1 FKDDDDVCFQH
12 GAFVLLYHP
21 CSSLRER
28 RLLSGLARSCL
39 PFHIVT
45 PHPQLSRDTP
55 VALVSWGRTLEL
67 STLASSDVCDWLQTT
82 QSLKNVDGR
91 TPSAVYN
98 LLLTRSAGLQ
108 RLEPSEGTEVRTSG
122 EISVNSFKNDEK
134 MNLKKISFSCCQ
146 RVISALL
153 SGTTGAEPAM
163 KPGSWKRFKEGRKNR
178 EIRAAIGE
186 KQNLINRA
194 NETAND
200 ADQIDRIGAAEAA
213 AAAQNHSGSSGTA
226 SHSLPG
232 LSDPNRTPPS
242 EVRKQQASTSAPTS
256 RPGSEIDSPQHEG
269 TDSVRGGVEERSDTE
284 RDPAPG
290 GEPPPHRNTKSG
302 SASESQAETR
312 QNCSAC
318 VRSGAGSRAAA
329 LNVALQRT
337 PRTDEAVWAAAA
349 LGFLLVLLTLSV
361 LHTRLYR
368 HWRTSPSLYWH
379 NPHQDYDSEHEGEKE
394 RRSRWKKGP
403 SVLTHLALL
412 AGQTSR
418 VVLHNGGHKIKTSH

>member
-1 FKDDDDVCFQH
+1 
-12 GAFVLLYHP
+12 
-21 CSSLRER
+21 
-28 RLLSGLARSCL
+28 
-39 PFHIVT
+39 
-45 PHPQLSRDTP
+45 
-55 VALVSWGRTLEL
+55 
-67 STLASSDVCDWLQTT
+67 
-82 QSLKNVDGR
+82 
-91 TPSAVYN
+91 
-98 LLLTRSAGLQ
+98 
-108 RLEPSEGTEVRTSG
+108 
-122 EISVNSFKNDEK
+122 
-134 MNLKKISFSCCQ
+134 
-146 RVISALL
+146 
-153 SGTTGAEPAM
+153 M

-200 ADQIDRIGAAEAA
+200 GDQIDRIGAAE

-226 SHSLPG
+226 SHSPPG

-242 EVRKQQASTSAPTS
+242 EVRKQQASTLAPTS

-269 TDSVRGGVEERSDTE
+269 TDSVRGGVEERSDSGGLRVQGKTKQKEVVDVEEREAE

-302 SASESQAETR
+302 SASESQAETH

-318 VRSGAGSRAAA
+318 VKSGAGSRAAA

-379 NPHQDYDSEHEGEKE
+379 NPHQDYDSVAG
-394 RRSRWKKGP
+394 RWP
-403 SVLTHLALL
+403 AAQSDSSVEPLL
-412 AGQTSR
+412 
-418 VVLHNGGHKIKTSH
+418 

>member
-1 FKDDDDVCFQH
+1 
-12 GAFVLLYHP
+12 
-21 CSSLRER
+21 
-28 RLLSGLARSCL
+28 
-39 PFHIVT
+39 
-45 PHPQLSRDTP
+45 
-55 VALVSWGRTLEL
+55 
-67 STLASSDVCDWLQTT
+67 
-82 QSLKNVDGR
+82 
-91 TPSAVYN
+91 
-98 LLLTRSAGLQ
+98 
-108 RLEPSEGTEVRTSG
+108 
-122 EISVNSFKNDEK
+122 
-134 MNLKKISFSCCQ
+134 
-146 RVISALL
+146 
-153 SGTTGAEPAM
+153 M

-269 TDSVRGGVEERSDTE
+269 TDSVRGGVEERSDSEGLRVQGKTKQKEVVDVEEREAE

-379 NPHQDYDSEHEGEKE
+379 NPHQDYDSVAG
-394 RRSRWKKGP
+394 RWP
-403 SVLTHLALL
+403 AAQSDSSNEPLL
-412 AGQTSR
+412 
-418 VVLHNGGHKIKTSH
+418 